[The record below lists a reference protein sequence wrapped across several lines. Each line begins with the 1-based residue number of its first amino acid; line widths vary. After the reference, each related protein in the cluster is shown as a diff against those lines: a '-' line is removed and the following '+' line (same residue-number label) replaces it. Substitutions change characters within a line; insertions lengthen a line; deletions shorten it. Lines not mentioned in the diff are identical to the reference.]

1 MFVFRFIQ
9 CNVITFFMMEVPI
22 IRRANQ
28 WTGFYMTE
36 TSIMIELMLQYFVTV
51 LGIGLKELSGLLSVD
66 ENVDKNL

>member
-36 TSIMIELMLQYFVTV
+36 ISIMIELMLQYFVTV

>member
-1 MFVFRFIQ
+1 MQRYYL
-9 CNVITFFMMEVPI
+9 FMMEVPI

-51 LGIGLKELSGLLSVD
+51 LGIGLKQLSGLLSVD

>member
-1 MFVFRFIQ
+1 
-9 CNVITFFMMEVPI
+9 MMEVPI

-51 LGIGLKELSGLLSVD
+51 LGIGLKELLGLLSVD

>member
-1 MFVFRFIQ
+1 
-9 CNVITFFMMEVPI
+9 MMEVPI

-28 WTGFYMTE
+28 WTSFYMTE

-51 LGIGLKELSGLLSVD
+51 LGIGLKQLSGLLSVD

>member
-1 MFVFRFIQ
+1 
-9 CNVITFFMMEVPI
+9 MMEVPI

-36 TSIMIELMLQYFVTV
+36 ISIMIELMLQYFVTV